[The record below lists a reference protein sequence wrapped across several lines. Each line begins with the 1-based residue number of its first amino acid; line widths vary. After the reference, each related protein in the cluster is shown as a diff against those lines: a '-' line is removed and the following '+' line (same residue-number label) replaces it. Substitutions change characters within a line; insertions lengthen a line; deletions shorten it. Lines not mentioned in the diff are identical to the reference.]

1 MLKLSIIVPIY
12 KVEKYIE
19 RCARSLF
26 QQTYANIEYIFVDDC
41 SPDRSL
47 SILKTTI
54 EDYAHRK
61 GQVRIVHHSINKGLT
76 SARNSGL
83 AVATGDYIA
92 HCDSDDWVSPTM
104 YEELM
109 QKAVNTNSD
118 VVYCDFKAVY
128 KDHSIDYRCA
138 SLIEPKKEFLKQY
151 MTTGWTAIWN
161 MVARRQLYV
170 DNNITSPEQFTY
182 CEDFYLSVKLMFFAS
197 KIEKVNKCLYNY
209 NRINLNSLL
218 HTFSMKSINDELKC
232 YSELII
238 FFTERGC
245 ISDYI
250 KELSWKILKCKQELV
265 INSLYHKLFMEA
277 SPVSHS
283 YIWSCPFIN
292 IKMKT
297 MMWMLSHRMRFV
309 VLAFLWFRNL
319 FR

>member
-1 MLKLSIIVPIY
+1 MLKLSIIIPIY

-41 SPDRSL
+41 SPDESL
-47 SILKTTI
+47 SILKTVI
-54 EDYAHRK
+54 KEYAHRDS
-61 GQVRIVHHSINKGLT
+61 QIRIIRHSTNKGLT

-128 KDHSIDYRCA
+128 KDRSIDYRCT
-138 SLIEPKKEFLKQY
+138 SLIAPKRDFLKRY

-161 MVARRQLYV
+161 LIARRRLYI
-170 DNNITSPEQFTY
+170 DNNINSPEQFTY
-182 CEDFYLSVKLMFFAS
+182 CEDFYLSVKLMFFAT
-197 KIEKVNKCLYNY
+197 KIEKVDMCLYNY
-209 NRINLNSLL
+209 NRVNLNSLL
-218 HTFSMKSINDELKC
+218 HTFSIKSINDELQC
-232 YSELII
+232 YSELIM
-238 FFTERGC
+238 FFTEQGC
-245 ISDYI
+245 IDDYI

-292 IKMKT
+292 IKMKI